1 MVPAAIE
8 TLSTVSYHR
17 QRKRRNQRM
26 AGELVSERTLVW
38 GPTYEEMLHP
48 SSMDPGVRAKA
59 QAARETDPL
68 DKINLFNIS
77 WRDGRDHIRYFVL
90 PKELTG
96 VDANIVALYA
106 ADFPTRSHKVG
117 PTYSVTM
124 EAQLSDG
131 IRPGVHTVVFPS
143 TGNYGIGGAW
153 AGRRMGYD
161 TLVVLPELMSRERY
175 ELIESYGA
183 RYVKT
188 PGCESSVKEIYDK
201 CKELS
206 REPNT
211 VILNQFDAMANYRFH
226 YYCTGNTV
234 VELMEELHRT
244 GLGRG
249 YCSAFVSSMGSAGT
263 IAAGDRVKQVFHDTR
278 IVGLEPIQC
287 PTLYSNGYGDHDIQG
302 IGDKHVTWIH
312 NVKNMDALMCIDDM
326 ESKLGLQL
334 LTDPVGVDFLVGE
347 LGVDPSAARKLSE
360 ILGIS
365 GVCNILGAIKTAKFY
380 EMGPDDIVVTVF
392 TDAIDRYHSVM
403 GQITEQFGRF
413 DTAKARNRHYGIFM
427 KAKLDYIQ
435 EGTVLNRERWLNLKY
450 YTWVEQHG
458 KSVEALNAQR
468 SQSWWRDQQAL
479 VYEVDERLK
488 KARG

>member
-1 MVPAAIE
+1 
-8 TLSTVSYHR
+8 
-17 QRKRRNQRM
+17 M
-26 AGELVSERTLVW
+26 ASESFREPSLVW

-48 SSMDPGVRAKA
+48 SSIDPRVRAEALDALEK
-59 QAARETDPL
+59 DPL
-68 DKINLFNIS
+68 DKVNLYNIS
-77 WRDGRDHIRYFVL
+77 WRDACDQIRYFVV
-90 PKELTG
+90 PRELTG

-106 ADFPTRSHKVG
+106 AGFPTGSHKVG

-124 EAQLSDG
+124 EAQLAG
-131 IRPGVHTVVFPS
+131 AIRPGVHTVVFPS

-161 TLVVLPELMSRERY
+161 TLVVLPELMSRERF

-234 VELMEELHRT
+234 VELMEELQKI
-244 GLGRG
+244 GVGRG
-249 YCSAFVSSMGSAGT
+249 YCSAFVSAMGSAGS
-263 IAAGDRVKQVFHDTR
+263 IAAGDRLKQVFHGSR

-326 ESKLGLQL
+326 ECKLGLQL
-334 LTDPVGVDFLVGE
+334 LTDPVGVDFLVNE
-347 LGVDPSAARKLSE
+347 LGIDPSAAQTLSE
-360 ILGIS
+360 IVGIS
-365 GVCNILGAIKTAKFY
+365 GVCNLLGAIKTAKFY
-380 EMGPDDIVVTVF
+380 EMDPDDVVVTVF

-403 GQITEQFGRF
+403 AQITEQFGPF
-413 DTAKARNRHYGIFM
+413 DAAKARNRHYGIFM
-427 KAKLDYIQ
+427 KAGLDYIQ

-450 YTWVEQHG
+450 YTWIEQHG
-458 KSVEALNAQR
+458 KPVEALDAQR
-468 SQSWWRDQQAL
+468 SQLWWRDQQAL
-479 VYEVDERLK
+479 VHEVDERLR